1 MKIKSKPSEPRTPDQ
16 PEKSGKLAETIQ
28 ANKQWFHAIAQQSSD
43 IILVVNREAVV
54 LYENDAVERILG
66 FKPEERIGEKVFD
79 HAHPDDV
86 GFLSD
91 AFNLLF
97 ADENA
102 PVQQREVRVQ
112 DIEGNWHIFEAG
124 ASHLKQKGIVEAVVV
139 NLRDIT
145 DRKRVEEALQES
157 EARLHEREERYRNIL
172 DNMEEAYYEIDL
184 KGRMTFFNST
194 AVRKLGYSR
203 NEMIGMNF
211 RQYVEK
217 ESHQKVFDAFHKVF
231 LTGEPVQGVD
241 WEIIS
246 KTGVR
251 MPVESSISLMRGL
264 QGDPVGFRGIIRDV
278 TERKRAEEKLHR
290 EEQRFRALA
299 DQSADIIVI
308 VNRKGIIIY
317 ENNAIEKVLG
327 YKPEER
333 IGGGLF
339 DLVHPDDLK
348 YLTEIAIKIAKDIN
362 APHLRSEMRI
372 RHRDGD
378 WRIFEV
384 TGSSLINRG
393 KIESGIVNL
402 RDITERKLAE
412 KALRDSEARYRER
425 EERYRNILDNMEE
438 AYYEV
443 DLKGN
448 LTFFNAAAVMN
459 LGYADNFMMGLNF
472 REYVDDENANKVFE
486 AYHKVFLTGEP
497 IQGNR
502 LELITKE
509 SGKIP
514 VESSISLIR
523 DVQAKPVGF
532 RGIIR
537 DITERKRA
545 EEALRESEAKF
556 RNLTETAQDAI
567 VTTNMKGM
575 ITYANPAA
583 KALASGK
590 AVVGMVLKDFLPPD
604 SVEHHYDQIFDLLSR
619 GFSETLSYES
629 KIMRSPGDD
638 PLYFDVK
645 SSTLWNRGEPS
656 GILLVARDATER
668 KRTEEEIRLMAIIDP
683 MTGLLNRRGFISLA
697 EQQMKAAVRSC
708 KKMLL
713 FFIDLD
719 GLKFINDTWGHEEG
733 DRALRRTSA
742 ILKNTF
748 RESDIVARLG
758 GDEFATL
765 VYDSPELPEVIMKRL
780 QCRTDE
786 ECAASDLPYIISM
799 SIGIADYDPSV
810 PCSIHELMY
819 EADQL
824 MYNQKKSKKQAGKY
838 PV

>member
-1 MKIKSKPSEPRTPDQ
+1 M
-16 PEKSGKLAETIQ
+16 
-28 ANKQWFHAIAQQSSD
+28 
-43 IILVVNREAVV
+43 
-54 LYENDAVERILG
+54 
-66 FKPEERIGEKVFD
+66 
-79 HAHPDDV
+79 
-86 GFLSD
+86 
-91 AFNLLF
+91 
-97 ADENA
+97 
-102 PVQQREVRVQ
+102 
-112 DIEGNWHIFEAG
+112 
-124 ASHLKQKGIVEAVVV
+124 
-139 NLRDIT
+139 
-145 DRKRVEEALQES
+145 
-157 EARLHEREERYRNIL
+157 
-172 DNMEEAYYEIDL
+172 
-184 KGRMTFFNST
+184 
-194 AVRKLGYSR
+194 
-203 NEMIGMNF
+203 
-211 RQYVEK
+211 
-217 ESHQKVFDAFHKVF
+217 
-231 LTGEPVQGVD
+231 
-241 WEIIS
+241 
-246 KTGVR
+246 
-251 MPVESSISLMRGL
+251 
-264 QGDPVGFRGIIRDV
+264 
-278 TERKRAEEKLHR
+278 
-290 EEQRFRALA
+290 
-299 DQSADIIVI
+299 
-308 VNRKGIIIY
+308 
-317 ENNAIEKVLG
+317 
-327 YKPEER
+327 
-333 IGGGLF
+333 
-339 DLVHPDDLK
+339 
-348 YLTEIAIKIAKDIN
+348 
-362 APHLRSEMRI
+362 
-372 RHRDGD
+372 
-378 WRIFEV
+378 
-384 TGSSLINRG
+384 
-393 KIESGIVNL
+393 
-402 RDITERKLAE
+402 
-412 KALRDSEARYRER
+412 
-425 EERYRNILDNMEE
+425 
-438 AYYEV
+438 
-443 DLKGN
+443 
-448 LTFFNAAAVMN
+448 
-459 LGYADNFMMGLNF
+459 
-472 REYVDDENANKVFE
+472 
-486 AYHKVFLTGEP
+486 
-497 IQGNR
+497 
-502 LELITKE
+502 ITKE